1 MSIEDVFD
9 LMSRSE
15 ELPYGEARTVL
26 VEDALRRAEAA
37 GEEELAFR
45 IRVRLTDAYQYGGEP
60 AKALATFSR
69 TLADHDRD
77 PARFDE
83 THMLLWQM
91 KAAVNSLTRFPEIP
105 LDRAYAVLDDMER
118 RYRAGGH
125 SLQAVYHYRNVV
137 ARHVGDD
144 SADDWYLK
152 WRAAPRDELS
162 DCEGC
167 DPTGMVWH
175 LIGTGRYED
184 AFEIAAPVLRSELG
198 CNEQPQSVQTAMMHV
213 YLRTG
218 RAEQAVDAH
227 RRAYRVHRSRIADLG
242 DIAEHVRFCAVTG
255 NEARGL
261 EIVERHLGWLDRA
274 PSPRDALAFAASSAL
289 LLRRVAAAGHSGT
302 IRRPAAGERPA
313 AAVALDEL
321 EAELTGTATA
331 LAARFDARNGTS
343 HQGDKVRAVLEAEPL
358 ADFLPLAAHH
368 RRPPAPVPAAPAAPA
383 LPDDVDALLDLAD
396 RRRTDDDMP
405 RVFAAWHRVDA
416 LAETV
421 GLTPLQRARRI
432 DGIGVERAVNGDAES
447 AALHFAEAA
456 RMFGEL
462 GEEVRRH
469 RVLSRLGAIRI
480 SLGDP
485 DGLAD
490 MTAAADFF
498 TARPPEDGAATSALL
513 RLAAVHLEGGRPAE
527 ALAALGRIT
536 PDDDPS
542 RGAEAGTMRAH
553 ALLVTGD
560 VPGAI
565 AELRRVLPAA
575 RADGSPENRARTALM
590 LADALSDEMEEP
602 TEEIIALLDEAVA
615 ALPASSGMRLGA
627 HARRGSVLLA
637 ANRPADAVADLV
649 EAVAGWTA
657 AGEHANAAYV
667 RVDLAAGYL
676 SSGRALEAAEVAE
689 EALPALA
696 DMQAGDPFRRCR
708 LILAHAQKELGEED
722 AADTFTALAEDA
734 ARDGEPAAAAH
745 FLEEAG
751 GILTDLDK
759 DALAAERFGEAADA
773 HEKAGNPYG
782 VVNARRRAAMCHLWS
797 GDPEAAATAMTA
809 ARESIAG
816 IPAEA
821 QDARTWYASLVA
833 YDEARLLAQTGDLQ
847 AALKHAT
854 TAEEG
859 FRAVDQEGPAADAE
873 ALRTQIAEDLEGRGE
888 NE

>member
-60 AKALATFSR
+60 AKALATFGR

-137 ARHVGDD
+137 ARHVGDG
-144 SADDWYLK
+144 SADEWFLK

-162 DCEGC
+162 DCAGC

-175 LIGTGRYED
+175 LVGTGRHED
-184 AFEIAAPVLRSELG
+184 AFEIAAPVLNAELG

-227 RRAYRVHRSRIADLG
+227 RRAYRVHRTRLADLG
-242 DIAEHVRFCAVTG
+242 DIAEHVWFCAVTG
-255 NEARGL
+255 NAARGL

-274 PSPRDALAFAASSAL
+274 PSPRDAMSFASAAAL
-289 LLRRVAAAGHSGT
+289 LLRRVAAAGHAGT
-302 IRRPAAGERPA
+302 IRRGTSGE
-313 AAVALDEL
+313 VALDVL
-321 EAELTGTATA
+321 RAELTETATA
-331 LAARFDARNGTS
+331 IAARFDARNGTS
-343 HQGDKVRAVLEAEPL
+343 HQGDKVRALLDAEPL
-358 ADFLPLAAHH
+358 TEFLPLAAHH
-368 RRPPAPVPAAPAAPA
+368 RRPAAPAPAPEPPAAPD
-383 LPDDVDALLDLAD
+383 LPGDVDALLDLAD
-396 RRRTDDDMP
+396 RRRADDDMA

-416 LAETV
+416 LSETV
-421 GLTPLQRARRI
+421 DLTPLQRARRI
-432 DGIGVERAVNGDAES
+432 DGIGVESAVNGDAES
-447 AALHFAEAA
+447 AALRFAEAA

-462 GEEVRRH
+462 GEDVRRH

-485 DGLAD
+485 EGLAD
-490 MTAAADFF
+490 LTAAADFL
-498 TARPPEDGAATSALL
+498 TARPPGDGAATAALM

-527 ALAALGRIT
+527 ALAALDRVD

-542 RGAEAGTMRAH
+542 GGGEAHAMRGH

-565 AELRRVLPAA
+565 AELRRALPLA
-575 RADGSPENRARTALM
+575 RAGGSPENLARTALM
-590 LADALSDEMEEP
+590 LSDALGAEVEEP
-602 TEEIIALLDEAVA
+602 TDEIVALLNEAVA

-627 HARRGSVLLA
+627 HSRRGSVLLA

-657 AGEHANAAYV
+657 AGEHANAAFA

-676 SSGRALEAAEVAE
+676 SGGRALEAAEVAE

-696 DMQAGDPFRRCR
+696 DLGAADAERRCR
-708 LILAHAQKELGEED
+708 LILGHAQKELGEED
-722 AADTFTALAEDA
+722 AAGTFTALAEDA
-734 ARDGEPAAAAH
+734 ARDGEPAAVAH

-759 DALAAERFGEAADA
+759 DALAAERFGAAADA

-782 VVNARRRAAMCHLWS
+782 VVDARRRAAMCHLWS
-797 GDPEAAATAMTA
+797 GDPEAAAASMTA
-809 ARESIAG
+809 ARESIDA

-821 QDARTWYASLVA
+821 EDARTWYASLVA
-833 YDEARLLAQTGDLQ
+833 YDEARLLAQTGDPHE
-847 AALKHAT
+847 ALKHAT
-854 TAEEG
+854 RAGEG
-859 FRAVDQEGPAADAE
+859 FRAVNQEGPAADAE

-888 NE
+888 NG